1 MGFAFISDLFSYFK
15 FVLLLELCTF
25 CCFQTHNSSCI
36 DNPVQSSFPV
46 CLYLLP
52 SPGFI
57 SCLCLPSPGSR
68 GFLTCPVLIVGP
80 VFVGSPVVI
89 IFLGHGVDLS
99 SSSALIGCTPKVR
112 SEHPF
117 PSLFTPSPL
126 HLLSSADFGSHG
138 VC

>member
-15 FVLLLELCTF
+15 FVLLLALCTF

-46 CLYLLP
+46 CLYP
-52 SPGFI
+52 
-57 SCLCLPSPGSR
+57 PSPGSR

-80 VFVGSPVVI
+80 VFVGSPVVV
-89 IFLGHGVDLS
+89 IFLGHGVDLF
-99 SSSALIGCTPKVR
+99 SSSALIGCTLKVR
-112 SEHPF
+112 SGHPF
-117 PSLFTPSPL
+117 PSLSAPSPL